1 MVAWAALGKAAMG
14 GLKAGAKKVATDK
27 LLNRKKKTNK
37 RRASAKKIMGLDDK
51 EKEGGGKQ
59 RGGALAIR
67 PTMGL
72 VNTER
77 DFAPLSTSVGESDII
92 IIKKQVIQVRDILK
106 DTHSAKE
113 QERKNLRKAKQLDK
127 KKKEED
133 KIETSKPKVKPKE
146 SKGGMKLPKP
156 GLGIGNFLTW
166 LAIGLIFAKLK
177 ELMPAIR
184 NILKIL
190 KPIANFIGGL
200 LEKTI
205 GFIVGF
211 IDLAYAGVENLE
223 KLIVAIGGEGAGEL
237 FNKFGKLFTQL
248 MNGALIAALVASR
261 VGLFKKPKKPQDV
274 DLDGKPKKP
283 KKPKWQKNLKKWWK
297 KTPVGKFIRN
307 QKAAWKRFTRS
318 VSRGP
323 LGKIAKVLNPKN
335 IGNWINTGG
344 VDKALKGGVRNIG
357 NFIKDPGK
365 ALQKIKVPKSVQNLT
380 KNITQK
386 IKPGKVLK
394 NLQKTQVGTKVTNVL
409 KDSQKALKNLQKTDI
424 GKQVTQIGKKVTNV
438 LKDPQKALKNLQK
451 TQIGKQVTQAGKTLQ
466 NLNPFKGGMNLNIG
480 KRLQQAGDNILKLGK
495 GVMNSLPNFNK
506 LGKKLGGALTTAY
519 QNSQEWVKKRY
530 DNVVDISK
538 SLKSKFDNA
547 LKGAGNAFNSMK
559 KGAQEAVM
567 KKVLE
572 PVMEFLQPLIKQ
584 LKGVGGSIMKT
595 LQKIPGFDQITKV
608 LNKFGGKGSKGLMK
622 KLGGKAIPI
631 IGGVVNMAFAYDRLS
646 KGDSVGGLI
655 EGTSGILDLIGLIP
669 GGQFGPPISLGLD
682 AYMFARDF
690 VPQIQEGEDAAIN
703 ALGLSGFKSSI
714 DNIFSKL
721 PGLGEIASMIT
732 GGDKKDET
740 ATSEG
745 TKGTEGEKTTI
756 KNTQKMDKTF
766 KSGGNTYDL
775 SQSMGGLTKEEYA
788 ALDASERNR
797 LNRRLRIYE
806 NQNYKQKNADIIS
819 NKTISSEGLNT
830 DPSYGSGGF
839 MRVDT
844 EIYIQ
849 PIEV

>member
-72 VNTER
+72 VHTER

-113 QERKNLRKAKQLDK
+113 QERKNLRKAQQLDK

-166 LAIGLIFAKLK
+166 LAVGLIFAKLN

-223 KLIVAIGGEGAGEL
+223 KLIVAIGGEGVGEL

-248 MNGALIAALVASR
+248 INGALIAALVASR

-323 LGKIAKVLNPKN
+323 LGKIANALKPKN
-335 IGNWINTGG
+335 IGKFIMEGG
-344 VDKALKGGVRNIG
+344 VDKVLKGGVRNIG

-409 KDSQKALKNLQKTDI
+409 KDSQKALKNLQKT
-424 GKQVTQIGKKVTNV
+424 
-438 LKDPQKALKNLQK
+438 
-451 TQIGKQVTQAGKTLQ
+451 QIGKQVTQVGKTLQ

-538 SLKSKFDNA
+538 SLKSKYDNA

-572 PVMEFLQPLIKQ
+572 PVMKFLEPIKKQ
-584 LKGVGGSIMKT
+584 AASIGGQIYKT
-595 LQKIPGFDQITKV
+595 LSGIPGFDNITKV
-608 LNKFGGKGSKGLMK
+608 LNKFGGKGSKGLLK
-622 KLGGKAIPI
+622 KLGAKALPI

-646 KGDSVGGLI
+646 KGDTIGGLI
-655 EGTSGILDLIGLIP
+655 EGVSGILDFTGLSP
-669 GGQFGPPISLGLD
+669 VSMGLD

-690 VPQIQEGEDAAIN
+690 VPQIQEGEEEVIN
-703 ALGLSGFKSSI
+703 KLGLSGFKSSI

-721 PGLGEIASMIT
+721 PGLGEIANMIT

-740 ATSEG
+740 AASEG

-756 KNTQKMDKTF
+756 KNTQKIDKTF

-775 SQSMGGLTKEEYA
+775 SQPMGGLTNEEYT

-797 LNRRLRIYE
+797 LNRRLQIYE